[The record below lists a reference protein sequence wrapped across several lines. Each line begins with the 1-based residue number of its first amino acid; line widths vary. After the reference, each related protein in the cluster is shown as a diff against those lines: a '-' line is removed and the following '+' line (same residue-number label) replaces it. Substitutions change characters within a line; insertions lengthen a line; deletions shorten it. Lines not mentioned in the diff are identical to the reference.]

1 MGVPIVYVDRGH
13 LVKLR
18 ARMGEYDASLW
29 IEQAWTPK
37 LQREGD
43 ASLMEAFV
51 KIPGVTRRK
60 LQLANIARIWIG
72 VVTIADLANASGD
85 CIPDGNVTGNWR
97 AGSGLEWP
105 NQDEPPR

>member
-1 MGVPIVYVDRGH
+1 MWDKVVGNDLLITLVELQMVLRLVTPLFECMGVPLVYVDQGH

-29 IEQAWTPK
+29 IEQASTPK

-51 KIPGVTRRK
+51 R
-60 LQLANIARIWIG
+60 
-72 VVTIADLANASGD
+72 DLLPPYLSA
-85 CIPDGNVTGNWR
+85 W
-97 AGSGLEWP
+97 GS
-105 NQDEPPR
+105 Q